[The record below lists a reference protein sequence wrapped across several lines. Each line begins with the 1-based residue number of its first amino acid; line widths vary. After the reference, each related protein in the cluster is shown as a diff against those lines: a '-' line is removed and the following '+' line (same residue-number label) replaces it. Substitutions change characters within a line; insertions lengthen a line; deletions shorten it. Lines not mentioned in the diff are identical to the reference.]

1 MGTAATVAP
10 HYGPVELH
18 VITLPDSEV
27 SAGLLSALLA
37 QIDKGVVRLLDFVV
51 VTKSVTGTLGI
62 EEVDLDEF
70 GIDGLTELAHGLTSE
85 EDLLELG
92 VALAPG
98 TGALVVAL
106 ELLWAAELAEQLATQ
121 DSVVIATER
130 IPAPVVNTVMSL
142 IDDED

>member
-106 ELLWAAELAEQLATQ
+106 ELLWAAELA
-121 DSVVIATER
+121 
-130 IPAPVVNTVMSL
+130 
-142 IDDED
+142 